1 MRRKVVQTRARL
13 GRSVP
18 GSEPKICTS
27 SSGGSSRRDIGARP
41 FGPTSAGCGAGLAH
55 SMRSVNSSS
64 SAEAPPPPPASSGS
78 VSVSGSLSPP
88 PPRRCSR
95 AAPRRRQPRAGP
107 TPHSRAHT
115 AMAAACLRRGAWRDA
130 ARRRRTRPLPDAA
143 NRSRP
148 LCLATPPRRV
158 TDVPPPLG
166 PRGAV
171 AAGEG
176 SPAPLRA
183 GGSSRPV
190 PRGALLGTTT
200 SRHRR
205 CCHGAPSSR
214 SAAARK

>member
-1 MRRKVVQTRARL
+1 MVSVRRMRRKVVQTRARL

-41 FGPTSAGCGAGLAH
+41 FGPTSAGCGAGLEH

-64 SAEAPPPPPASSGS
+64 STEAPPLPPASSGS

-115 AMAAACLRRGAWRDA
+115 AMTAAALRCRAGRGV

-143 NRSRP
+143 NRS
-148 LCLATPPRRV
+148 LSLSSATPLRRV
-158 TDVPPPLG
+158 TDVP
-166 PRGAV
+166 
-171 AAGEG
+171 
-176 SPAPLRA
+176 APLPA
-183 GGSSRPV
+183 SGS
-190 PRGALLGTTT
+190 
-200 SRHRR
+200 
-205 CCHGAPSSR
+205 HGR
-214 SAAARK
+214 